1 MAPALSAAYRAYTT
15 TQAARPQRE
24 MEAEVFA
31 TAAGRLR
38 AAIPGTPLDR
48 ARARAD
54 ARRLFS
60 TLNILVLHPSS
71 DLPAPLR
78 ASIASVCAAAL
89 REVEREEADLD
100 FLAGLCDDFA
110 AGLSG
115 RPQGGSQGA
124 ALPQASAAA

>member
-1 MAPALSAAYRAYTT
+1 MPPAQAAAYRAYAR

-38 AAIPGTPLDR
+38 AGLDGSDLDR
-48 ARARAD
+48 VRARAD

-60 TLNILVLHPSS
+60 ALDILVTHPSS
-71 DLPAPLR
+71 ELPAPLR
-78 ASIASVCAAAL
+78 ATIASVCRAAL
-89 REVEREEADLD
+89 READRDEADLE
-100 FLAGLCDDFA
+100 FLAGICDDFC

-115 RPQGGSQGA
+115 RPHPDPSI
-124 ALPQASAAA
+124 LPDASAA